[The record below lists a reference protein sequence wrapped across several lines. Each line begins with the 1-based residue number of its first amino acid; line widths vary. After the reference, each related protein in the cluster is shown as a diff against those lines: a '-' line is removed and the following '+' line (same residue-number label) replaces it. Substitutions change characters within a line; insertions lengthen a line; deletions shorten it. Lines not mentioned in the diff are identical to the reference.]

1 MRQGSDS
8 HDRNRRSNLVRASS
22 AIIRNTAW
30 NFLGTI
36 LPILLAV
43 ITVPVLI
50 YSIGTQ
56 RFGVLAIA
64 WAVLG
69 YFGLFD
75 LGLGGATTK
84 FLAEALAH
92 GRIAEGRALFWTSL
106 IFNATLGLIGA
117 FVLAVLSPLLVGSV
131 LNIPVEIQAEA
142 LGAFYLVACSVPLVT
157 LLETLQGALEAQH
170 RFGLLNVLQIPTS
183 TLTQAAPLL
192 VLPFTYNLSWI
203 VGAMV
208 LGRLLSVVVF
218 FVAAVRQ
225 LESPFGGPFFLR
237 KRLGSLLSYGSWL
250 SVTKAVDS
258 LLIYADRFIIGSLSS
273 MSAVAYYTV
282 PYAAVTRLSVLPE
295 SLTRT
300 MFPIFS
306 AETEPG
312 RRTRL
317 YSNATKYLALVL
329 APCTATVIA
338 FTPELL
344 RLWVGEDFAQNSTAV
359 MQILAVGVFLNSLA
373 MIPYILIQGLGRPD
387 ITAKFHLLE
396 TPFYLLLLW
405 YGLLHWGIAGA
416 AVAWTVRAGV
426 DALLLAFYVRLNNY
440 LSPPPSVARLR
451 WTLTFALL
459 LVLGGW
465 LLYELVDDLILK
477 VGIWGLL
484 SLLASFVV
492 WQKLLTSE
500 EQDSFTN
507 YVKSISARMIAGSSP
522 TKTGDQTDE

>member
-8 HDRNRRSNLVRASS
+8 HDRSGQSNLVQANS

-30 NFLGTI
+30 NFLGTV

-50 YSIGTQ
+50 HSIGTQ

-75 LGLGGATTK
+75 LGIGEATTK
-84 FLAEALAH
+84 FLAEAFAH

-106 IFNATLGLIGA
+106 FFNATLGLIGT
-117 FVLAVLSPLLVGSV
+117 FVLVVLSPLLVGSV

-142 LGAFYLVACSVPLVT
+142 LDAFYLVACSVPLIT

-192 VLPFTYNLSWI
+192 VLPFTHNLSWI
-203 VGAMV
+203 VGAMM
-208 LGRLLSVVVF
+208 LGRLLSTVVI

-225 LESPFGGPFFLR
+225 LESPFRGPFFLR

-250 SVTKAVDS
+250 SVTNVVS
-258 LLIYADRFIIGSLSS
+258 PLMHYADRFIIGSLSS

-282 PYAAVTRLSVLPE
+282 PFTAVTQLLVLPE

-338 FTPELL
+338 FAPDLL
-344 RLWVGEDFAQNSTAV
+344 RLWVGEDFAQNSAAV
-359 MQILAVGVFLNSLA
+359 MQILAVGVFVNSLA
-373 MIPYILIQGLGRPD
+373 TIPYILILGLGRPD

-396 TPFYLLLLW
+396 IPFFLLLLW
-405 YGLLHWGIAGA
+405 YGLLHWGIVGA
-416 AVAWTVRAGV
+416 AVAWTIRVGV
-426 DALLLAFYVRLNNY
+426 DALLLTFYVRLNNH
-440 LSPPPSVARLR
+440 LIPLLTVARLR
-451 WTLTFALL
+451 RTLAFALL
-459 LVLGGW
+459 LVFGGW

-484 SLLASFVV
+484 SLLASFVA

-507 YVKSISARMIAGSSP
+507 YVKSISTRVLAGGLP
-522 TKTGDQTDE
+522 AKKGDQTDE